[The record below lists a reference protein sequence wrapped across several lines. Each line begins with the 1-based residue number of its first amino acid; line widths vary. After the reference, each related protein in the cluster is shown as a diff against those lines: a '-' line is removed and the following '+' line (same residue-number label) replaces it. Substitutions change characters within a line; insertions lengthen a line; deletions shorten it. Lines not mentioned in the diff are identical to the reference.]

1 MSSTYIAV
9 PILNWNGFEDTVE
22 CVSSILNSYLP
33 EGVHLTLI
41 VLDNCSADDSY
52 MKLRNYLQ
60 KYLSSHDTFHNK
72 VSYSYKLTECT
83 RLDFENL
90 VKCELGSEVYLVQN
104 GSNLGFAGGINV
116 GFRYAI
122 NNGCNYVLLVN
133 NDAVIR
139 PDSLK
144 HALETIESNSQI
156 GAVAAKIIIA
166 GTSLIDTAGDGCT
179 FAGKF
184 YKRYQYTESSSVVRQ
199 ERVFGFCGGG
209 ALIRTSLLE
218 MVGLFDEDFF
228 INHED
233 GDLSYRSQLRG
244 WEIIL
249 NPEFV
254 IEHKV
259 SQAMLKVGKLPVYY
273 SLLNS
278 DRVYFKNTPLILI
291 LQTLPERLLFS
302 FISFVYWCLVMR
314 VPGTYLQAKL
324 FFWGSFSVTLEKRQK
339 VMHSRKLKVQ
349 DLRTKLDSSFG
360 PSLVRSKLRTLGRKS
375 N

>member
-1 MSSTYIAV
+1 MHIAV
-9 PILNWNGFEDTVE
+9 PILNWNGATDTVA
-22 CVSSILNSYLP
+22 CLNSLLSINAQ
-33 EGVHLTLI
+33 EGLQLSII
-41 VLDNCSADDSY
+41 VMDNCSSDDSY
-52 MKLRNYLQ
+52 TVLKQYLEDLCRSHPTYELLEYERVEFEGLRRD
-60 KYLSSHDTFHNK
+60 SSGIF
-72 VSYSYKLTECT
+72 
-83 RLDFENL
+83 
-90 VKCELGSEVYLVQN
+90 LVQN
-104 GSNLGFAGGINV
+104 GTNLGFAGGINV

-144 HALETIESNSQI
+144 HALETIESNNQI
-156 GAVAAKIIIA
+156 GAVAAKVIIA

-184 YKRYQYTESSSVVRQ
+184 YKRYQYTEASSVIRQ

-233 GDLSYRSQLRG
+233 GDLSYRSQLAG

-259 SQAMLKVGKLPVYY
+259 SQAMLKVGRLPVYY

-314 VPGTYLQAKL
+314 VPSTYLQAKL

-339 VMHSRKLKVQ
+339 VMHSRKLKIQ
-349 DLRTKLDSSFG
+349 DLRAKLDSSFST
-360 PSLVRSKLRTLGRKS
+360 SLVRSKLRTLRRKS